1 MNTWD
6 TPIPP
11 LLYNTSADPHFLC
24 AIDPGKRICGL
35 SIWRVAMP
43 GNDSEFHASMLWAGK
58 VESPSGNPADMAYL
72 VATEPTYRTR
82 LSYVSTVPT
91 VFVVEVPQKYS
102 IQRKK
107 LHGVDALENV
117 IDELRERLRKCL
129 VAAFKPRIWKGNV
142 PKKVHHRRLRSVL
155 TPDELKAVAAN
166 ADHNVWDAIGLGL
179 FATGRTRRGGVVYRR
194 N

>member
-1 MNTWD
+1 M
-6 TPIPP
+6 
-11 LLYNTSADPHFLC
+11 AHF
-24 AIDPGKRICGL
+24 
-35 SIWRVAMP
+35 
-43 GNDSEFHASMLWAGK
+43 
-58 VESPSGNPADMAYL
+58 
-72 VATEPTYRTR
+72 VATEHVHRTHR
-82 LSYVSTVPT
+82 TTTIVPT
-91 VFVVEVPQKYS
+91 LFVVEVPQKYS